1 MRRQAATA
9 PWWGEGAANVLARRL
24 VSVTVVAA
32 VLVAWVLVTIAGVV
46 RPLYLPGPH
55 AVAQLFA
62 DESQTLV
69 TGIGWTVLR
78 MLVGFTLG
86 SLAGILVA
94 CLASWSRLVAVIV
107 EPLIQVLKPIP
118 PLALTAF
125 AILWFGTG
133 LTGIVAISA
142 WACFI
147 ILMIETREAIRNI
160 PPIYLWAGAALG
172 ASQGIVYRRI
182 ILPAVLPG
190 LIGALRVAV
199 VMAFNL
205 TLLVEFRAGAGG
217 VGYLLIRGYTFLRT
231 NVLFAAIICTIATT
245 LLVDLLLGRALR
257 RLVQWRS

>member
-1 MRRQAATA
+1 VARRTEASG
-9 PWWGEGAANVLARRL
+9 WWGEATTDSLSHRFIS
-24 VSVTVVAA
+24 VSVVAA
-32 VLVAWVLVTIAGVV
+32 ALVAWYAITAAHIV
-46 RPLYLPGPH
+46 RPLYLPHPQ
-55 AVAQLFA
+55 AVLELFA
-62 DESQTLV
+62 AERWSLLAAV
-69 TGIGWTVLR
+69 GWTVVR
-78 MLVGFTLG
+78 MVVGFTIG
-86 SLAGILVA
+86 SLAGIGVA
-94 CLASWSRLVAVIV
+94 CLASWSHMVAAIV
-107 EPLIQVLKPIP
+107 EPLIQVVKPIP

-147 ILMIETREAIRNI
+147 VLMIETREAIRNI
-160 PPIYLWAGAALG
+160 PPIYLWAGAAMG
-172 ASQGIVYRRI
+172 ASQGVVYRRI

-190 LIGALRVAV
+190 IIGALRVAV

-245 LLVDLLLGRALR
+245 LLVDLLLARVLR
-257 RLVQWRS
+257 RLVQWRA

>member
-1 MRRQAATA
+1 MARRTEAAG
-9 PWWGEGAANVLARRL
+9 WWGEAATDSLSRRL
-24 VSVTVVAA
+24 ISVSVVAA
-32 VLVAWVLVTIAGVV
+32 ALVAWYAITAAQVV
-46 RPLYLPGPH
+46 RPLYLPGPQ
-55 AVAQLFA
+55 AVLELLAA
-62 DESQTLV
+62 ESGSLLA
-69 TGIGWTVLR
+69 GAGWTVLR
-78 MLVGFTLG
+78 MLVGFAIG
-86 SLAGILVA
+86 SLAGIGVA
-94 CLASWSRLVAVIV
+94 CLVSWNRVIAAIV
-107 EPLIQVLKPIP
+107 EPVIQVLKPIP

-160 PPIYLWAGAALG
+160 LPIYLWAGAAMG
-172 ASQGIVYRRI
+172 ASQGVVYRRI

-190 LIGALRVAV
+190 IIGALRVAV

-245 LLVDLLLGRALR
+245 LVVDLLLAWVLR
-257 RLVQWRS
+257 RLVQWQA